1 MLKGNYEAA
10 KKTALYYQQ
19 LFNGDFYL
27 EMMCHLK
34 LQEEVN
40 KGLIQLSK
48 DTDIP
53 LILTCDAHYLNKED
67 SIAHDILLCTQQ
79 KTTLND
85 PNRWKFEP
93 GFYYIMNRE
102 ELIQI
107 IHKHHSY
114 ITEDI
119 LNEAMNN
126 TIKIAEQCHVEFTLG
141 KHYLPKMDPYVEL
154 ESNPQLKSE
163 FNLFESR
170 RLKEI
175 ANKEHV
181 TVEEA
186 KDRVDASSEYLRF
199 LTIHGWHGL
208 YQQRKLDIKHL
219 SMLMYELDIIISLGF
234 PAYFLIIEEII
245 RWCAEQHIPTGCAR
259 GCGKYSNK
267 VNTLLKGLI
276 NINQVQKDDQVLG
289 LDNQYH
295 QVLKTWE
302 YDCDEDLIRIETEN
316 NKIIEGL
323 TKDHKVLGLK
333 KEDYVEGKEYT
344 LNDLTWYEI
353 DELDENDYVVEIN

>member
-27 EMMCHLK
+27 EMMPHLK

-40 KGLIQLSK
+40 KEIVKLSK
-48 DTDIP
+48 DTGIK
-53 LILTCDAHYLNKED
+53 LILTSDAHYLNKED

-85 PNRWKFEP
+85 QNRWKFEP
-93 GFYYIMNRE
+93 GSYYIMGRE
-102 ELIQI
+102 ELTQI
-107 IHKHHSY
+107 MHEHHSY
-114 ITEDI
+114 IPDDI
-119 LNEAMNN
+119 LNEAMDN
-126 TIKIAEQCHVEFTLG
+126 TVKIAEQCHVEFTLG
-141 KHYLPKMDPYVEL
+141 KHYLPKMDPYIEL
-154 ESNPQLKSE
+154 KSNPKLESE

-175 ANKEHV
+175 ANKENI

-186 KDRVDASSEYLRF
+186 EARVDPSSEYLRF

-245 RWCAEQHIPTGCAR
+245 RWCAEQNIPVGVKLFIAQ
-259 GCGKYSNK
+259 NK
-267 VNTLLKGLI
+267 AFSSKILKIIIRIYNLLI
-276 NINQVQKDDQVLG
+276 NKL
-289 LDNQYH
+289 Y
-295 QVLKTWE
+295 
-302 YDCDEDLIRIETEN
+302 N
-316 NKIIEGL
+316 NVYKNFIFFI
-323 TKDHKVLGLK
+323 
-333 KEDYVEGKEYT
+333 
-344 LNDLTWYEI
+344 
-353 DELDENDYVVEIN
+353 